1 MGDFDHVREAAVST
15 GLKPVFWKIALKPGK
30 PTFFGTFP
38 RAEGGD
44 GLFFGLSGNPVGAL
58 LSFQQLLRPV
68 LERMMGASRIG
79 GPKLPACVKTQLEK
93 PPGRLELVR
102 GLLCWTGGD
111 LEVEPILARES
122 HMLLG
127 LARADCVLH
136 LPPETELVEK
146 GASVA
151 VEVLRWN

>member
-1 MGDFDHVREAAVST
+1 MGDFDHVREAAAST
-15 GLKPVFWKIALKPGK
+15 GLQPVFWKLALKPGK

-38 RAEGGD
+38 RADGAD

-58 LSFQQLLRPV
+58 LSFQQLVRPV
-68 LERMMGASRIG
+68 LERMMGASQIRQ
-79 GPKLPACVKTQLEK
+79 PRLPARLTASLKK
-93 PPGRLELVR
+93 PTGRLELVR
-102 GLLCWTGGD
+102 GRLCGKDGV
-111 LEVEPILARES
+111 LEVEPLPARES